1 VRQFVSFTS
10 VGIRIIAIVA
20 DKRFVGIGDMK
31 ADAMEE
37 FDNRED
43 FEVTFFS
50 WMHRGSIDNGGRIFD
65 VVDFMRR
72 ERRVNNIVGEIKEG
86 LIVVF
91 LDGGIEMDREAG
103 MAP

>member
-1 VRQFVSFTS
+1 MRQFLSFTS

-20 DKRFVGIGDMK
+20 DNRFVGIGDMK
-31 ADAMEE
+31 ANTMEE

-50 WMHRGSIDNGGRIFD
+50 GMERGGIDDRISFFD
-65 VVDFMRR
+65 VVDFMRIEGR
-72 ERRVNNIVGEIKEG
+72 MNNIVSEIKQG
-86 LIVVF
+86 LIIIF
-91 LDGGIEMDREAG
+91 MDGGIDMDRETA

>member
-1 VRQFVSFTS
+1 
-10 VGIRIIAIVA
+10 
-20 DKRFVGIGDMK
+20 MK
-31 ADAMEE
+31 ANAMEE
-37 FDNRED
+37 FDNGED

-50 WMHRGSIDNGGRIFD
+50 GMHRGSIDNGGRIFD

-72 ERRVNNIVGEIKEG
+72 EGRMNNIVSKVKEC

-91 LDGGIEMDREAG
+91 LDGDIGMDREPG